1 MEIRP
6 AKCER
11 AAQFVSLDL
20 DGELSRFER
29 AILTSH
35 LRRCPSC
42 AEHARSVTAATTLV
56 RATPLEAI
64 RLSSLPQGRRRIR
77 HAAPT
82 AMATAAV
89 AMAAL
94 WVGFLHGG
102 SSGRPV
108 AQHAPKLPAA
118 VNSAAD
124 DRFDWP
130 AGVPRGQQVVQFVPG
145 GRFSFNA

>member
-42 AEHARSVTAATTLV
+42 AEHAQRVAEVTTLV
-56 RATPLEAI
+56 RATPLEQI

-82 AMATAAV
+82 AMAAAAV

-94 WVGFLHGG
+94 WLGLLNAGTPAHT
-102 SSGRPV
+102 
-108 AQHAPKLPAA
+108 AQHVRKLPVVAG
-118 VNSAAD
+118 NAAD
-124 DRFDWP
+124 DRFDWA
-130 AGVPRGQQVVQFVPG
+130 AGVPRGPQIVQFVPG
-145 GRFSFNA
+145 GRFTFDT